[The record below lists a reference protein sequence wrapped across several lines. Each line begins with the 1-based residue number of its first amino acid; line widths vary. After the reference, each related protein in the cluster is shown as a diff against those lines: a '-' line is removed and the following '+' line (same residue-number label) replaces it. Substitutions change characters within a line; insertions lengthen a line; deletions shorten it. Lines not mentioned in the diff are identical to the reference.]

1 MNYEMFKEKVKE
13 EIISYMPEEFKN
25 LIVDIMTIKQESNG
39 RIDKLILKNP
49 DETHTFSI
57 NLNDIYKEYII
68 KYDFKEVLN
77 YVAKSF
83 IDYYKKIN
91 GTNINYEYFTDTVLK
106 ELPDRI
112 FPQVINIEYNRKLL
126 ESVPH
131 IYYLDFVVV
140 FRVVCSM
147 ENGIL
152 MESILENTHLDLYN
166 KLYAQNKQLSE
177 VDLFTYAKKNF
188 PKIFPIQPKTLY
200 EVMKELFL
208 KDFPEQESAF
218 EAFYE
223 NKETANNNAYVLT
236 TSYMSYGA
244 SYIFDTETM
253 EYFANKWD
261 SDLFI
266 CPSSIKE
273 IIVLPANLMNE
284 RDVSEMIKDVNKE
297 CPKDVFL
304 SNTLYKFYRDTKLI
318 SMIKPVINN

>member
-126 ESVPH
+126 ERVPH

-177 VDLFTYAKKNF
+177 VDLFTYAKKKF
-188 PKIFPIQPKTLY
+188 P
-200 EVMKELFL
+200 
-208 KDFPEQESAF
+208 KDFP
-218 EAFYE
+218 Y
-223 NKETANNNAYVLT
+223 TAKN
-236 TSYMSYGA
+236 
-244 SYIFDTETM
+244 
-253 EYFANKWD
+253 
-261 SDLFI
+261 
-266 CPSSIKE
+266 
-273 IIVLPANLMNE
+273 II
-284 RDVSEMIKDVNKE
+284 
-297 CPKDVFL
+297 
-304 SNTLYKFYRDTKLI
+304 
-318 SMIKPVINN
+318 